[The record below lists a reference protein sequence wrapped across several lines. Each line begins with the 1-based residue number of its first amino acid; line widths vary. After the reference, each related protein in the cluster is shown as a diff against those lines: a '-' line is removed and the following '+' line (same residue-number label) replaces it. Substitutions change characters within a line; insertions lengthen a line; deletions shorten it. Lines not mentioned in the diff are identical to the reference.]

1 MVSGKRKYQENA
13 ASANHLSPRQ
23 TPMKKLERDA
33 FLYLNPEAYSDN
45 FAQCSTC
52 EMWVEGDNRCTI
64 HGPRVKIQGT
74 ASCGFYVPGEP
85 YSQGAETEPLVT
97 AEESGLVD
105 RPVRCEN
112 CQWGG
117 PSTYRCRLFA
127 GLNERLPDVFDLDEQ
142 IEPKGCC
149 NAQLPGEA

>member
-1 MVSGKRKYQENA
+1 MV
-13 ASANHLSPRQ
+13 H
-23 TPMKKLERDA
+23 KLERDA
-33 FLYLNPEAYSDN
+33 FLYLSPEPGMED
-45 FAQCSTC
+45 FAQCGTC
-52 EMWVEGDNRCTI
+52 TMWVEGDNRCMI
-64 HGPRVKIQGT
+64 HGPRVKVPET
-74 ASCGFYVPGEP
+74 ASCGFYLCGDPEP
-85 YSQGAETEPLVT
+85 KGTETYALVS

-117 PSTYRCRLFA
+117 PSTYRCRFFM
-127 GLNERLPDVFDLDEQ
+127 GLNERLPEIFDLDEQ

>member
-1 MVSGKRKYQENA
+1 MNK
-13 ASANHLSPRQ
+13 LS
-23 TPMKKLERDA
+23 RDA
-33 FLYLNPEAYSDN
+33 FLYLNPEHGLDD

-52 EMWVEGDNRCTI
+52 IMWVTTDNRCTI
-64 HGPRVKIQGT
+64 HGPRVKVPGT
-74 ASCGFYVPGEP
+74 ASCGFYVCGDPQPPGT
-85 YSQGAETEPLVT
+85 ETDALVS

-117 PSTYRCRLFA
+117 PTTYKCRLFM
-127 GLNERLPDVFDLDEQ
+127 GLNERLPDIFDLDEQ

>member
-1 MVSGKRKYQENA
+1 
-13 ASANHLSPRQ
+13 
-23 TPMKKLERDA
+23 MKKLERDA
-33 FLYLNPEAYSDN
+33 FLYLNPEPGIDD
-45 FAQCSTC
+45 FAQCSSC
-52 EMWVEGDNRCTI
+52 FMWVHGDNRCII
-64 HGPRVKIQGT
+64 HGPRVRIPGS
-74 ASCGFYVPGEP
+74 ASCGFYVYGEP
-85 YSQGAETEPLVT
+85 ASEGTPTKALVT

-117 PSTYRCRLFA
+117 PTTYKCRLFM
-127 GLNERLPDVFDLDEQ
+127 GLNERLPDIFDLDEQ

>member
-1 MVSGKRKYQENA
+1 
-13 ASANHLSPRQ
+13 
-23 TPMKKLERDA
+23 MKKLERDA
-33 FLYLNPEAYSDN
+33 FLYLNSDGED
-45 FAQCSTC
+45 FAQCHTC
-52 EMWVEGDNRCTI
+52 IMWVQEDNRCTI
-64 HGPRVKIQGT
+64 HGPRVRVPGT
-74 ASCGFYVPGEP
+74 ASCGLYVPGE
-85 YSQGAETEPLVT
+85 SQASGTLTEALVT
-97 AEESGLVD
+97 AEESGLVN

-117 PSTYRCRLFA
+117 PSTYKCRLFI

>member
-1 MVSGKRKYQENA
+1 MA
-13 ASANHLSPRQ
+13 H
-23 TPMKKLERDA
+23 KLERDA
-33 FLYLNPEAYSDN
+33 FLYLNPEHGVPE
-45 FAQCSTC
+45 FAQCGTC
-52 EMWVEGDNRCTI
+52 VDWVQGDNRCTI
-64 HGPRVKIQGT
+64 HGPRVKVPES
-74 ASCGFYVPGEP
+74 ASCGFYICGETHPPGTV
-85 YSQGAETEPLVT
+85 TEALVT

-105 RPVRCEN
+105 RKVRCEN

-117 PSTYRCRLFA
+117 PTTYRCRLFA